1 MGDDKNIIY
10 KAIYAYMEDSY
21 KQQAADDGIEWVQE
35 HNEFLDPHAASLY
48 NQVMQAVD
56 MYMSHFAEP
65 LPDFSE
71 DNNE

>member
-1 MGDDKNIIY
+1 
-10 KAIYAYMEDSY
+10 MEDSY

-65 LPDFSE
+65 LPTFEE
-71 DNNE
+71 DDNDK

>member
-1 MGDDKNIIY
+1 MSDDKNIIY

-65 LPDFSE
+65 LPNFSE
-71 DNNE
+71 DDSE